1 MYRWLPGDGGIQ
13 EKVSASC
20 GDGKVKDGSL
30 EKSLS
35 RDGVRMA
42 KTVVSD
48 HIGPDFRV
56 TYFGL

>member
-1 MYRWLPGDGGIQ
+1 MARV
-13 EKVSASC
+13 KV
-20 GDGKVKDGSL
+20 GSL

-35 RDGVRMA
+35 GDGVRVA

-56 TYFGL
+56 TYFDL